1 MQGHIEVE
9 STPGQGTR
17 FTLALPAELGSSPV
31 LVVRSGEHQLGIPT
45 AAIET
50 SLLAS
55 GSLLRISRGRVQLSH
70 REQLIPVKD
79 AGALLGLRHPEVPH
93 DGQPLLVLTS
103 QASRLALAVDEVIG
117 DRELVVRPLPPEVYD
132 LPAYQGAA
140 TLARGELILVLRPDW
155 LCGDEDRD
163 KPLTSTRRALVVD
176 DSLTARALHRTAL
189 EAGGYAVHTAS
200 NARQV
205 E

>member
-1 MQGHIEVE
+1 M
-9 STPGQGTR
+9 
-17 FTLALPAELGSSPV
+17 
-31 LVVRSGEHQLGIPT
+31 
-45 AAIET
+45 
-50 SLLAS
+50 
-55 GSLLRISRGRVQLSH
+55 
-70 REQLIPVKD
+70 
-79 AGALLGLRHPEVPH
+79 
-93 DGQPLLVLTS
+93 
-103 QASRLALAVDEVIG
+103 AVDEVIG

-200 NARQV
+200 NARQALEQLRHASYDV
-205 E
+205 MVCDIGMDEIDGFELTLEARSRDELEAMAIILVSARDSDQDRRRGSSAGADGFLSKKECASGRLLAEVHAVIARRQGTA